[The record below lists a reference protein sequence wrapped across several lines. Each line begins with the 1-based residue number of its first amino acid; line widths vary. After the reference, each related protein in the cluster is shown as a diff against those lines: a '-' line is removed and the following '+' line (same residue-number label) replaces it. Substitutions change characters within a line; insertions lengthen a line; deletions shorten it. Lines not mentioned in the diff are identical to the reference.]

1 MRSDELL
8 YPVFLECCSFTTDA
22 YWTSIFNDLAYGRT
36 PYGAYISKGFLCCNY
51 KGKGFSYKIE
61 KKPVDLLF
69 REVYALF
76 TDRMGLMSYTETE
89 SKKKEFY
96 STPDSKA
103 QWTSIRKKYSKDVL
117 LEKYVIDLKHK
128 HEMSLHDAKSLL
140 SIICIALLF
149 KTILTTDIEIADGKI
164 SHIDGITIA
173 NDGKPNTDKLFKY
186 KEGYVPINI
195 IQPEQMS
202 EYWGKYMKRLSRYIR
217 V

>member
-8 YPVFLECCSFTTDA
+8 YPVFLECCSFTNDA
-22 YWTSIFNDLAYGRT
+22 YWMSIFNDLAYGRA

-61 KKPVDLLF
+61 KKPADILF
-69 REVYALF
+69 GEVYTLF
-76 TDRMGLMSYTETE
+76 TGRMGLMSYTETE

-96 STPDSKA
+96 STPDSKS
-103 QWTSIRKKYSKDVL
+103 QWASIRKKYSKDVL

-128 HEMSLHDAKSLL
+128 HSLSLHDAKSLL

-149 KTILTTDIEIADGKI
+149 KTISTMDIEFAEGKI
-164 SHIDGITIA
+164 SHIDGITIT

-186 KEGYVPINI
+186 KEGAVAINI
-195 IQPEQMS
+195 IQSEQMS
-202 EYWGKYMKRLSRYIR
+202 EYWGKYMKKLNKYIQ